1 MLRSFWHR
9 RAAEKSLKAAVEQK
23 RLDRPFTIKHVR
35 VLLDASLG
43 VEESFFTG
51 LAKALNIP
59 PVNVYTFVFPAK
71 NEVEKQYEHFF
82 NPEEVSFF
90 GKFEGELALMCDKE
104 VDLQIHFFAHEDRY
118 MSWVASK
125 AKNKFSV
132 GFSGA
137 DQRINDLVFDFAPKA
152 TATFQKELVRY
163 LTILE
168 KLEA

>member
-1 MLRSFWHR
+1 MFKSFWHR
-9 RAAEKSLKAAVEQK
+9 RAANKSLSAAVVEK

-35 VLLDASLG
+35 VILDASLG
-43 VEESFFTG
+43 VEESFFTS

-90 GKFEGELALMCDKE
+90 GKFEGELSLMCSKE

-118 MSWVASK
+118 MSWVASE
-125 AKNKFSV
+125 AKNKISV

-137 DQRINDLVFDFAPKA
+137 DQRINDLVFDFAP
-152 TATFQKELVRY
+152 TSTNTFLKELVKY

-168 KLEA
+168 KL

>member
-1 MLRSFWHR
+1 MFKSFWHR
-9 RAAEKSLKAAVEQK
+9 RAANKSLSAAVIEK

-43 VEESFFTG
+43 VEQSFFTS

-90 GKFEGELALMCDKE
+90 GKFEGELAQICAKE
-104 VDLQIHFFAHEDRY
+104 VDLQIHFFAREDRY

-137 DQRINDLVFDFAPKA
+137 DQRINDLVFAFAPSS
-152 TATFQKELVRY
+152 TNTFLKELVKY

-168 KLEA
+168 KL

>member
-1 MLRSFWHR
+1 MFKSFWHR
-9 RAAEKSLKAAVEQK
+9 RAANKSLSAAVVEK

-35 VLLDASLG
+35 VILDASLA
-43 VEESFFTG
+43 VEESFFTS

-90 GKFEGELALMCDKE
+90 GKFEGELALMCAKE

-137 DQRINDLVFDFAPKA
+137 DQRINDLVFDFAPSS
-152 TATFQKELVRY
+152 TNTFLKELVKY

-168 KLEA
+168 KL

>member
-1 MLRSFWHR
+1 MFKSFWHR
-9 RAAEKSLKAAVEQK
+9 RAANKSLSAAVVEK
-23 RLDRPFTIKHVR
+23 RLNRPFTIKHVR

-43 VEESFFTG
+43 VEESFFTS

-82 NPEEVSFF
+82 NPKEVSFF
-90 GKFEGELALMCDKE
+90 GKFEDELALMCDKE
-104 VDLQIHFFAHEDRY
+104 VDLQIHFFAHEDRN

-152 TATFQKELVRY
+152 TATFQKELVKY

>member
-1 MLRSFWHR
+1 MFRSFWHR
-9 RAAEKSLKAAVEQK
+9 RAVNKSLSAAVEEK

-43 VEESFFTG
+43 VEESFFSN

-90 GKFEGELALMCDKE
+90 GKFQGELALMCAKE
-104 VDLQIHFFAHEDRY
+104 VDLQIHFFATENTP

-125 AKNKFSV
+125 AKNKISV

-137 DQRINDLVFDFAPKA
+137 DHRINDLVFDFAP
-152 TATFQKELVRY
+152 TSTDTFLKEIVKY

-168 KLEA
+168 KL